1 MGRASGLQC
10 PLFWPGWGAHEDCAT
25 PTGSMPTT
33 RCFAYHFWRLK
44 VLSLMAAGFR
54 DTSGVCP
61 SPGPAPQRTGPG
73 QGSCVSGPTKTLP
86 AKQPCPQSGLPPPT
100 PLNGPDP
107 DLNESKGN
115 PGSGPKISV
124 AWRPRA
130 PAPQTPV
137 HLIMTIRALFLCRQ
151 RRLLMRQPLEA
162 SYLINSLFLDKARD

>member
-1 MGRASGLQC
+1 
-10 PLFWPGWGAHEDCAT
+10 
-25 PTGSMPTT
+25 MPTT

-44 VLSLMAAGFR
+44 VLFLMAAGCR
-54 DTSGVCP
+54 NTSGAC
-61 SPGPAPQRTGPG
+61 PGPAPQRTGPG

-86 AKQPCPQSGLPPPT
+86 AKQPCPQSSLPPPT

-151 RRLLMRQPLEA
+151 RRLLMRQPSPRSGYWHISEG
-162 SYLINSLFLDKARD
+162 SLPGL

>member
-33 RCFAYHFWRLK
+33 RCFAYHFWCLK

-54 DTSGVCP
+54 NTSGACP

-73 QGSCVSGPTKTLP
+73 RGSCVSGPTKTFP

-124 AWRPRA
+124 AWRPRRPCPADASSPHHDNQGAFSLQTKEA
-130 PAPQTPV
+130 PHETTPGSQLP
-137 HLIMTIRALFLCRQ
+137 H
-151 RRLLMRQPLEA
+151 
-162 SYLINSLFLDKARD
+162 